1 MKKQSLNWNKIL
13 GCTVTFF
20 FCVVIQIHAGG
31 GGGGGGGRGGG
42 GGGGGRG
49 GGGGAGGGGA
59 FGGGGGGAFGG
70 GAVGGGAGGGRAN
83 TSTSTYNN
91 NGALGTAS
99 ITVDPDTHN
108 LIISTDPV
116 TMEQIKKVIDEL
128 DEAKPQVLIKVVFM
142 EIALNNAS
150 EIGVQGT
157 YSGMNSAFSGITGFM
172 TNYTVAN
179 PGTPTAA
186 IVPTSITPIKTST
199 TANNNFGLPGT
210 LPGAAGSG
218 GLYSLIGNDFT
229 ATLQAIATAG
239 KSTVLSRPSII
250 ARDGQPAQIQ
260 VGQDVYLP
268 SSVTYSTAGITGSSS
283 PTINGAY
290 TPIGIIL
297 NVTPFIG
304 NNGLVQMILAPSI
317 TEIDTSTPG
326 QIIAFGGGVINS
338 PPVFAPN
345 INVRSANTVAI
356 TPDGQT
362 VVIGGLISNAK
373 STGDTKI
380 PLLGD
385 IPLLGSLFK
394 VSTKT
399 AVKQEL
405 VIFLTPHIV
414 NAPAQ
419 MAMMTGAN
427 GQQPSFITNSVSE
440 QELNQFLDKV
450 PVKKN

>member
-1 MKKQSLNWNKIL
+1 MKMQSLNGNKIL
-13 GCTVTFF
+13 GCALAFF
-20 FCVVIQIHAGG
+20 FCVAIQIHAGG
-31 GGGGGGGRGGG
+31 GFGGGGAGGGGRGGG
-42 GGGGGRG
+42 GGGF
-49 GGGGAGGGGA
+49 GGGGAGG
-59 FGGGGGGAFGG
+59 FGGGGFGG
-70 GAVGGGAGGGRAN
+70 GALGGGGGIGGGAARPA
-83 TSTSTYNN
+83 TSASTYNN
-91 NGALGTAS
+91 NGTVGTAQIS
-99 ITVDPDTHN
+99 VDPDTHQ
-108 LIISTDPV
+108 LVITADEV
-116 TMEQIKKVIDEL
+116 TMEQIKRVIDGL
-128 DEAKPQVLIKVVFM
+128 DKPKPQVLIKVVFM
-142 EIALNNAS
+142 EIALNSAS
-150 EIGVQGT
+150 EIGVQGS
-157 YSGMNSAFSGITGFM
+157 YSGFSSAFNQITGFV

-179 PGTPTAA
+179 PGTPSAV
-186 IVPTSITPIKTST
+186 IVPTSITPVRATG
-199 TANNNFGLPGT
+199 TANNNFNLPTSLNGS
-210 LPGAAGSG
+210 SG
-218 GLYSLIGNDFT
+218 GIYSLLGNDFT
-229 ATLQAIATAG
+229 ATLQAIAQAG
-239 KSTVLSRPSII
+239 KSQVLSRPSVL

-283 PTINGAY
+283 PTINGTY

-304 NNGLVQMILAPSI
+304 DNGLVQMILAPSI

-362 VVIGGLISNAK
+362 VVIGGLISDQK

-380 PLLGD
+380 PILGD
-385 IPLLGSLFK
+385 IPLIGSLFK
-394 VSTKT
+394 ATSKS

-414 NAPAQ
+414 SAPSQ
-419 MAMMTGAN
+419 LAMVSGAAS
-427 GQQPSFITNSVSE
+427 QPSFITNSVSE
-440 QELNQFLDKV
+440 KLLDQFLDKV